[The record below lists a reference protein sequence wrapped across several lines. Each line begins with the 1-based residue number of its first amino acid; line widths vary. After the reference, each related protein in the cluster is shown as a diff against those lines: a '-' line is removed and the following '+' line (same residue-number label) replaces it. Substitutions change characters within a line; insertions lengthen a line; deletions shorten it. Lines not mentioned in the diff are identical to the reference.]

1 MYITFRYQQNLWIK
15 LILNLM
21 FFETKDNLNGA
32 IFFVA
37 EKFFALYIAN
47 EWFNVIC
54 SEIYC
59 DTKCTIL

>member
-1 MYITFRYQQNLWIK
+1 
-15 LILNLM
+15 M

-37 EKFFALYIAN
+37 EKYFALYIVN
-47 EWFNVIC
+47 EWFNVLC